1 MSDQGNRTDTTE
13 IYIIIV
19 SETEPRVTIDNLPIL
34 RVNTDKPL
42 QLSVDASYEQDSLEW
57 TSDKAITVLTPLI
70 GSRYLTIEENTLL
83 PGYTYQI
90 SIEYKTKGSTSQT
103 IQLEANLPP
112 LGGNFDM
119 TESNAFGV
127 IGKISGKLMQ
137 WEDNDLPLSYQF
149 SWMNSSYVAYNNDQ
163 LGSGGV
169 DIGEYPVTGK
179 QASNELDSMFPIGQL
194 NLIGY
199 IYDSLGQSAI
209 TTSFATLT
217 PQLDPYRVQDR
228 VSAATSNS
236 DPFEALHNIAS
247 ICLVYNY
254 TRFEDEEIITE
265 NKGTFLSKIED
276 IIKIADSEYEKLNTQ
291 YAAEI
296 YSSVVTT
303 LETVSR
309 EVLNLTV
316 ARQLENVMQQI
327 DAYRFDV
334 KIKVQL
340 YEGGETVTST

>member
-1 MSDQGNRTDTTE
+1 
-13 IYIIIV
+13 
-19 SETEPRVTIDNLPIL
+19 
-34 RVNTDKPL
+34 
-42 QLSVDASYEQDSLEW
+42 
-57 TSDKAITVLTPLI
+57 
-70 GSRYLTIEENTLL
+70 
-83 PGYTYQI
+83 
-90 SIEYKTKGSTSQT
+90 
-103 IQLEANLPP
+103 
-112 LGGNFDM
+112 
-119 TESNAFGV
+119 
-127 IGKISGKLMQ
+127 
-137 WEDNDLPLSYQF
+137 
-149 SWMNSSYVAYNNDQ
+149 
-163 LGSGGV
+163 
-169 DIGEYPVTGK
+169 
-179 QASNELDSMFPIGQL
+179 MFPIGQL

-316 ARQLENVMQQI
+316 ARQLENVM
-327 DAYRFDV
+327 
-334 KIKVQL
+334 
-340 YEGGETVTST
+340 